1 MSKLMGKSKR
11 GITNS
16 GTARKRKW
24 DYGSALRSQGLLLML
39 VLLVFFFRNGSAYF
53 FTWYNFLTIA
63 VGATALGVM
72 AAAQTPLIISGGIDV
87 SVGSVVAM
95 TTVLIGKFLAHG
107 VPSGITLLLV
117 LIIGALIGAVNGF
130 IVVQLGVNPFIAT
143 LGTMSIFSGLA
154 FILSSGQTVSI
165 TDKWLDWF
173 LYTKVLKIPVLVIIL
188 VIVMIIAYMVER
200 LTIVG
205 RYIYAIG
212 GNHEAARLSGISVKL
227 LPLSIY
233 MVSGLAASF
242 AGIILTSQLGSAS
255 PQIGSSY
262 LLSVVTAVILGGTS
276 LAGGRG
282 SIVGTGIAVAIL
294 ATLSNGFAQLRLPS
308 YGQTT
313 ALGLALIIA
322 VLVDQATQKLK
333 KGA

>member
-1 MSKLMGKSKR
+1 MSKLMGKSKK
-11 GITNS
+11 GITDS
-16 GTARKRKW
+16 GTAKKRKR
-24 DYGSALRSQGLLLML
+24 DYHSAIRSQGLLLML
-39 VLLVFFFRNGSAYF
+39 LILVFFFRNGSNYF
-53 FTWYNFLTIA
+53 FTWTNFLTIA

-87 SVGSVVAM
+87 SVGSVVAL
-95 TTVLIGKFLAHG
+95 TTVLIGKFLASG
-107 VPSGITLLLV
+107 VPIGITLLLV
-117 LIIGALIGAVNGF
+117 LIIGSLIGAVNGF
-130 IVVQLGVNPFIAT
+130 IVVQLGINPFITT

-165 TDKWLDWF
+165 TDNNWLNWF
-173 LYTKVLKIPVLVIIL
+173 LYTEVFKIPILVIIL
-188 VIVMIIAYMVER
+188 ATVMIIAYMVER
-200 LTIVG
+200 LTVVG

-212 GNHEAARLSGISVKL
+212 GNREAARLSGISVKL

-242 AGIILTSQLGSAS
+242 AGIILTSQLGAAS
-255 PQIGSSY
+255 PQIGTSY

-313 ALGLALIIA
+313 ALGVALIVA
-322 VLVDQATQKLK
+322 VLVDQTTQKLK
-333 KGA
+333 K